1 MDRTVQDKLAV
12 ASNERALRG
21 TSPTDAS
28 LTLQPGPP
36 HGSGLDL
43 TCIAIKNKLF
53 TEIIP
58 MEAKVLDKDGNEKTV
73 TVTTGNTPC
82 GARRRAQHVASA

>member
-1 MDRTVQDKLAV
+1 M
-12 ASNERALRG
+12 
-21 TSPTDAS
+21 
-28 LTLQPGPP
+28 
-36 HGSGLDL
+36 